1 MHLRA
6 HFAEFLGTA
15 LITTTVVGSGIMA
28 QSLTRDV
35 LLQLLVNTFAT
46 VLILG
51 LVIWL
56 LAPVSGAYFNPV
68 VLLIAFI
75 RRELSTLQLVT
86 FSIVQIAG
94 AASGAILAHALFNRA
109 LIAPSTFE
117 RDGSYLFLS
126 EVVATAGLIATIF
139 IAKNQGRGENAY
151 WLVPLWIGG
160 AYIFTSSTSFANP
173 ALTLGRSL
181 TDSFSGIA
189 LSSVPVFIAA
199 QLLGALL
206 GHSVAQLLV
215 RQEETVNQEETF
227 EEEKE

>member
-1 MHLRA
+1 MQIRA

-15 LITTTVVGSGIMA
+15 LITATVIGSGIMA
-28 QSLTRDV
+28 QILTQDI
-35 LLQLLVNTFAT
+35 LLQLFVNTFAT

-68 VLLIAFI
+68 VLLVAYI
-75 RRELSTLQLVT
+75 RRELSALHLLT
-86 FSIVQIAG
+86 FSVVQVAG
-94 AASGAILAHALFNRA
+94 AASGAILAHALFNRV

-117 RDGSYLFLS
+117 RDGSWLFLS

-139 IAKNQGRGENAY
+139 IAKNQGRGDNAF

-173 ALTLGRSL
+173 AITLGRSL
-181 TDSFSGIA
+181 TDSFAGIA
-189 LSSVPVFIAA
+189 IASVPVFIAA
-199 QLLGALL
+199 QLLGALI
-206 GHSVAQLLV
+206 GHALANVLV
-215 RQEETVNQEETF
+215 PVSKEEQ
-227 EEEKE
+227 

>member
-1 MHLRA
+1 MQIRA
-6 HFAEFLGTA
+6 HVAEFLGTA
-15 LITTTVVGSGIMA
+15 LITATVIGSGIMA

-35 LLQLLVNTFAT
+35 LLQLVVNTFAT

-68 VLLIAFI
+68 VLLVAYI
-75 RRELSTLQLVT
+75 RRELSALHLLT
-86 FSIVQIAG
+86 FSIVQVAG

-117 RDGSYLFLS
+117 RDGSWLFIS

-139 IAKNQGRGENAY
+139 IAKNQGRGDNAF

-173 ALTLGRSL
+173 AITLGRSL
-181 TDSFSGIA
+181 TDTFAGIA
-189 LSSVPVFIAA
+189 IASAPVFIAA
-199 QLLGALL
+199 QLLGALI
-206 GHSVAQLLV
+206 GHALANVLV
-215 RQEETVNQEETF
+215 PVSRQEQ
-227 EEEKE
+227 